1 MRWSW
6 HRRVGPASRPG
17 MVLALFAAGI
27 VVVGLVAVLLV
38 RAILPGNAASTVAT
52 RPGPVR
58 GAYSATT
65 VTLTFDDAYEDQ
77 WLYGV
82 PLLRSHH
89 MTGTFYVITSDSDRP
104 YPCCMSW
111 AQLRILQG
119 EGDDIGSHTVHHA
132 DLPNLTT
139 ARATHEVCASR
150 RDMMSHGINDP
161 ESFAYPFGS
170 VNAANEKVVAQCGFT
185 NARQGGGIS
194 SSNTTP
200 GPPWQETLPPK
211 HHEAVRTIAPNGI
224 LPIQLRVLERYVVG
238 AAAHGG
244 GWLPITFHDVC
255 DPYAADFIGCMSTYG
270 AVEDTV
276 LSHFLDWLGSAGH
289 AGGAP
294 AGVVVRTMRWA
305 NNTANGPDTT
315 APTATAMCDNSSCQ
329 AFYTGRVTVSLPAA
343 DPGGLGVAKTYFTT
357 DGSAPNTSSSVYQ
370 VPFVVHETKTIRFFS
385 VDNAGNREK
394 AKTIT
399 VQVG

>member
-1 MRWSW
+1 
-6 HRRVGPASRPG
+6 
-17 MVLALFAAGI
+17 MVLALFGAGL
-27 VVVGLVAVLLV
+27 VVVGIVAVLLV
-38 RAILPGNAASTVAT
+38 RVIVPGNAASTAAT
-52 RPGPVR
+52 SPGHDQGKLPV
-58 GAYSATT
+58 TT
-65 VTLTFDDAYEDQ
+65 VTLTFDDAYQDQ

-89 MTGTFYVITSDSDRP
+89 MTGTFYVITADSDGP

-111 AQLRILQG
+111 AELRILQG

-132 DLPNLTT
+132 DLPKLTT
-139 ARATHEVCASR
+139 ARATQEVCTSR
-150 RDMMSHGINDP
+150 QDMMSHGINDP

-170 VNAANEKVVAQCGFT
+170 FKAANEKVVAQCGFT

-194 SSNTTP
+194 SSNATP
-200 GPPWQETLPPK
+200 GPPWQETLPPRQ
-211 HHEAVRTIAPNGI
+211 HEAVRTIAPNGI
-224 LPIQLRVLERYVVG
+224 LPIQLRVLEGYVVG

-255 DPYAADFIGCMSTYG
+255 DPYAADFIHCMSTYG
-270 AVEDTV
+270 AIEDTV
-276 LSHFLDWLGSAGH
+276 LSHFVDWLGLAGQ

-315 APTATAMCDNSSCQ
+315 APRTTAMCDNSGCRGS
-329 AFYTGRVTVSLPAA
+329 YTGPVTVSLPAA
-343 DPGGLGVAKTYFTT
+343 DPGGVGVVKTYFTT
-357 DGSAPNTSSSVYQ
+357 DGTAPNTSSSGYE
-370 VPFVVHETKTIRFFS
+370 VPFVVNKTATIRFFS

-394 AKTIT
+394 TKTIT
-399 VQVG
+399 VRVG